1 MSSLTLHNISKRY
14 LSNTYANKNIN
25 TSFTLGEIVAII
37 GHNGAGKTTLL
48 NQIIGV
54 TKPDSGAI
62 TFNGY
67 SFIKNPTIA
76 RKFTAIMPQLH
87 APLTGVTMSQSIQ
100 SILKI
105 RGFNHEI
112 SKQYTSEIL
121 DDLKITA
128 WSNKKGDDLS
138 GGLQRLTSF
147 AMTVA
152 APPPIILLDEPTND
166 VDPIRRKLIWKHLKK
181 LANKGHIIIV
191 VTHNLLEVE
200 QYAQRYIW
208 LHKGEIIQDLNIN
221 PLDNSITSSM
231 ILSFTADILP
241 DNLPVAQKINYNPDS
256 CLCKLELEKNQI
268 LPAIDWLL
276 VSLSNKQIYNFTL
289 SPISLDDIYGGILNE
304 H

>member
-241 DNLPVAQKINYNPDS
+241 DNLPVAQKINYNPD
-256 CLCKLELEKNQI
+256 
-268 LPAIDWLL
+268 
-276 VSLSNKQIYNFTL
+276 
-289 SPISLDDIYGGILNE
+289 
-304 H
+304 